1 MESAYFDPRSIRK
14 TSKQLNIDTDA
25 KFRFERGIDPLSVEK
40 GLKVAAKLIKE
51 ICGGEISKIDIQKIE
66 KFKLKNIK
74 FELKLLEKTLGFKI
88 SIKEITKILENLGFK
103 VKKNRNFL
111 DLKVPSWRLDI
122 EQPIDI
128 VEELIRIYGY
138 DKIKKLTSLKRE
150 INLLSMKLR
159 RCFIF
164 YKIGRFERFS
174 GSYNLVIY
182 RFRYKQFI

>member
-1 MESAYFDPRSIRK
+1 M
-14 TSKQLNIDTDA
+14 
-25 KFRFERGIDPLSVEK
+25 SVEK

-111 DLKVPSWRLDI
+111 DLKVPSWRPDI

-138 DKIKKLTSLKRE
+138 DKIKKIDPVKTRDKSTLNETQKMFHFLQRSVASKGFQEAITWSFTDSDTNNLFKNDKKNIE
-150 INLLSMKLR
+150 ILNPISSELNVLRNSIFFKLNNLS
-159 RCFIF
+159 
-164 YKIGRFERFS
+164 
-174 GSYNLVIY
+174 
-182 RFRYKQFI
+182 Q